1 MAHDVQHADP
11 HHPSGGHGAD
21 HYEEPVHSEHIVP
34 IGIYVAVFLALVV
47 LTWVT
52 TFVSTLDLGRLN
64 IFVALSIAIFK
75 ASLVLLFFMHVKYG
89 TRLTKMIVLSG
100 IYWLILL
107 LFIVMAD
114 LWTDRK
120 STRLNSSHVGI

>member
-1 MAHDVQHADP
+1 MAHHNP
-11 HHPSGGHGAD
+11 HSNPQVSHEGTEH
-21 HYEEPVHSEHIVP
+21 HTEHIVP
-34 IGIYVAVFLALVV
+34 MGVYISVFLALVA

-52 TFVSTLDLGRLN
+52 TFVSTVDLGRLN

-100 IYWLILL
+100 IYWLFLL
-107 LFIVMAD
+107 LFIVMMD
-114 LWTDRK
+114 LWTRGWMGVPG
-120 STRLNSSHVGI
+120 R